1 MLNEQA
7 DILEAFKGKGD
18 LVPIDPE
25 AETIWWDERGRKMVL
40 I

>member
-25 AETIWWDERGRKMVL
+25 AETI
-40 I
+40 